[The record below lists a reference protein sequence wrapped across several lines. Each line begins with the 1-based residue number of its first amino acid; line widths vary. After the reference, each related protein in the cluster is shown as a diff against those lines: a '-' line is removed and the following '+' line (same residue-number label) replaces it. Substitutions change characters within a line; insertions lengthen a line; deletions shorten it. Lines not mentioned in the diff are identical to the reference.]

1 MRGQGRR
8 STWRERLVGA
18 AVVSISVATISAAAV
33 SCGSAQQPTGSAQQ
47 STGSSQ
53 APSGS
58 SSSGLFPATP
68 ASTCADTPPERL
80 VPQVVAQHPHDAT
93 AFTQGLLLADG
104 TLYEST
110 GRYGESSIRVADVES
125 GEVLRSGDVPD
136 DSFAEGLAIGP
147 DGRLVQLTWKE
158 GRAFVRDPETLQIVD
173 EHRYD
178 GEGWGITTLDDGS
191 FVTSDGSDRLTVRDP
206 ATFEVLRVVTVRRA
220 DGAADQLNELEW
232 DGSHLWANRWQTDEI
247 VRIDPVCARVDA
259 VVDAGSLETVA
270 QQAAA
275 GAPIDVLNG
284 IAHVPGSDRF
294 LITGKYWPV
303 LADVRFVPA

>member
-1 MRGQGRR
+1 MTSHRR
-8 STWRERLVGA
+8 RTPRRRRVALS
-18 AVVSISVATISAAAV
+18 AVVALAVGVASV
-33 SCGSAQQPTGSAQQ
+33 SCSAGQE
-47 STGSSQ
+47 STVRSDAASEG
-53 APSGS
+53 P
-58 SSSGLFPATP
+58 FPASP
-68 ASTCADTPPERL
+68 ASNCAATAPQRL
-80 VPQVVAQHPHDAT
+80 VPDVVAQHPHDAT
-93 AFTQGLLLADG
+93 SFTQGLLLANG
-104 TLYEST
+104 TLYESA
-110 GRYGESSIRVADVES
+110 GRYGESSIRVADVDS
-125 GEVLRSGDVPD
+125 GEVLRSGEVPD
-136 DSFAEGLAIGP
+136 DAFAEGLALGP

-191 FVTSDGSDRLTVRDP
+191 FITSDGSDQLTVRDP
-206 ATFEVLRVVTVRRA
+206 VTFEPQRVVTVRRA
-220 DGAADQLNELEW
+220 DGPADQLNELEW

-247 VRIDPVCARVDA
+247 VRIDPVCDRVDA

-284 IAHVPGSDRF
+284 IAHVPGTDRF